1 MCNLI
6 RLTVLL
12 SILFSLGLEGAILE
26 WGFVKGQG
34 GVMSAD
40 NQAPSVTSHD
50 VEIYVDTSAVGD
62 ATSVTISGGNI
73 NGSLAFELD
82 GTEWIYEQDFQ
93 TEAAMDAVFPNN
105 SNYTITVSGGSLG
118 TLTQSVSVGAKAYP
132 NLPYLVGSGYSE
144 LQAFNPIN
152 SFDFN
157 FAAPSAEADLTIIE
171 IEANGES
178 PFEAFVDASQTTVNM
193 PANTLSSGTVYEGYV
208 DHVNQVIQSGSSGFG
223 IDGSVFHTAY
233 SRFNVDT
240 ASANSIIGGWF
251 FGDSESDGSGVVV
264 FMKDGTYY
272 LVEDTENDSSD
283 PDGFE
288 RGTYTW
294 NSESG
299 VFTASALTD
308 ANGEAGLSHPAGST
322 TVVVAGDTLTYS
334 DSEGSNALTRVE
346 GGDSPIVGAWQY
358 GEGRAIDSRALV
370 FLPNGIYFEAQE
382 FGAQAGMEKGSY
394 TWDQETG
401 NFDASVLVDTDEAL
415 AFSNELEGFRI
426 SVRGDE
432 LLIFDG
438 DQEWRLYLV
447 DPTTVGY
454 PVPQVTH
461 WRFVKGKD
469 HFQNKNNIAPVA
481 AAWSVLVAVETKMN
495 LDALQMEIR
504 GGGIPGAYP
513 LIHNSARG
521 WTFEKDYHSEA
532 AMNAE
537 FPAGAEFTIELS
549 GGNLG
554 TMSQTFRLMADE
566 YPNTPYLTGTHFT
579 AAQSFDSF
587 ADLTLNWSNPGGF
600 TEENGQTILEVY
612 RFYDDEIRFR
622 ESKTGA
628 ATQGVV
634 PAGTV
639 WPGHTFYGYLEF
651 THARTLSGVDG
662 FGIDGL
668 DSRNTATDFTLATL
682 NSPLAGAW
690 SYGDSSGDGSG
701 VFVFLNNG
709 TFFHIED
716 VVESDPNPDGFE
728 RGEYSWDRNSG
739 AFEFEVEVDT
749 NGTAGLSGME
759 ALQTVSVSAGSLT
772 MISDGGSQVMTKVA
786 RASDGLVG
794 GWQWGDGGEEFGGVY
809 VFLENGYYFGLVYE
823 DFLGLP
829 LDAGIERGSYLFYE
843 EDLIGV
849 LETTV
854 ILDTNGERGLS
865 HVDGEWSPHVF
876 NDTFSYGDNRGGET
890 LADAEM
896 ADVQNRMRFFDS
908 SFELAIRAAVGK
920 SSGALL
926 RIDMQRMLKLDASDK
941 GIIELENLS
950 EAYNLR
956 ELDLSKNQIE
966 DVWSVGD
973 LRELR
978 FLDLSNNRIS
988 DISYLST
995 LTKLVELD
1003 LSSNLLIDPDTASDE
1018 PSGGIQVFGGARTL
1032 DSTGVLGI
1040 LDGIDSLEVLKFAN
1054 NGIRDLNVFTTLP
1067 SLRKVDLSGNEVS
1080 DLTPLGQLPLL
1091 EKIAIFGNP
1100 VDLTDGSSQLE
1111 LLNTI
1116 VANTG
1121 AEVLLEA
1128 PDPFGNF
1135 LSWEWDESKGRYC
1148 LIWTESGVLQT
1159 SSDLETWVNLEEAQ
1173 SPYPIESSEENPTFW
1188 KLNLTF

>member
-26 WGFVKGQG
+26 WGFVKGRG

-40 NQAPSVTSHD
+40 NQAPSVTVYD
-50 VEIYVDTSAVGD
+50 VEIYVDTSAAGD

-73 NGSLAFELD
+73 NSSLAFELD
-82 GTEWIYEQDFQ
+82 GTEWFYNQNFQ

-105 SNYTITVSGGSLG
+105 SNYTITLSGGSLG

-132 NLPYLVGSGYSE
+132 DLPYLVGSGNSE

-157 FAAPSAEADLTIIE
+157 FATPSTEADLTIIE
-171 IEANGES
+171 IEANEES
-178 PFEAFVDASQTTVNM
+178 PFDITVPASQTTINL
-193 PANTLSSGTVYEGYV
+193 PANTLSSGVVYEGYF
-208 DHVNQVIQSGSSGFG
+208 DHVNQVIQSGGGGFG
-223 IDGSVFHTAY
+223 IDGAVYHTAY
-233 SRFNVDT
+233 TRFDVDT
-240 ASANSIIGGWF
+240 ASANSIIGGWL

-272 LVEDTENDSSD
+272 LVEDTENDSGD

-299 VFTASALTD
+299 VFAASALTD
-308 ANGEAGLSHPAGST
+308 TNGGAGLSHPTGST
-322 TVVVAGDTLTYS
+322 MVVVVGDTLTYS
-334 DSEGSNALTRVE
+334 DSEGSNALTRIK
-346 GGDSPIVGAWQY
+346 GDESPLVGAWQY

-382 FGAQAGMEKGSY
+382 FGQQLGMEKGSY

-401 NFDASVLVDTDEAL
+401 IFDATVLVDTDEAL
-415 AFSNELEGFRI
+415 AFSNERERFSI
-426 SVRGDE
+426 SVRDDE
-432 LLIFDG
+432 LIILDG

-461 WRFVKGKD
+461 WRFVKGRD
-469 HFQNKNNIAPVA
+469 HFQNRNNTAPVA

-495 LDALQMEIR
+495 QDALQMEIR
-504 GGGIPGAYP
+504 GGEIPGAYP
-513 LIHNSARG
+513 LIQNSARG
-521 WTFEKDYHSEA
+521 WTFEKEYHSEA

-537 FPAGAEFTIELS
+537 FPPGAEFTIELS
-549 GGNLG
+549 DGNLG

-587 ADLTLNWSNPGGF
+587 TDLTLNWSNPGEL
-600 TEENGQTILEVY
+600 TEENGQTILEVF

-622 ESKTGA
+622 ESNIGA

-639 WPGHTFYGYLEF
+639 WPGHTFYGYLEY
-651 THARTLSGVDG
+651 TNARSIDGSGGFEVDG
-662 FGIDGL
+662 TE
-668 DSRNTATDFTLATL
+668 SRNVAVDFGLRAF

-690 SYGDSSGDGSG
+690 SYGDTSGDGSG

-709 TFFHIED
+709 TFFNIED
-716 VVESDPNPDGFE
+716 VDESDPNPDGFE
-728 RGEYSWDRNSG
+728 RGEYIWDRNSG

-759 ALQTVSVSAGSLT
+759 TLQTVTVSAGSLT
-772 MISDGGSQVMTKVA
+772 MISEGGSQVMTKVT
-786 RASDGLVG
+786 RASDSLVG

-823 DFLGLP
+823 EFLGLQ

-843 EDLIGV
+843 EDLIDV
-849 LETTV
+849 LETTA

-865 HVDGEWSPHVF
+865 HVDGEWSPNVF
-876 NDTFSYGDNRGGET
+876 NDTFSYGDNRGGEFLT
-890 LADAEM
+890 DAEM
-896 ADVQNRMRFFDS
+896 ADVRNRMRFFDS
-908 SFELAIRAAVGK
+908 SFETAIRAAVGK

-926 RIDMQRMLKLDASDK
+926 RIDMQRILKLDASGR

-956 ELDLSKNQIE
+956 ELDLSNNEIE
-966 DVWSVGD
+966 DIWAVGD

-978 FLDLSNNRIS
+978 FLDLSSNQIS
-988 DISYLST
+988 DISYLSN

-1003 LSSNLLIDPDTASDE
+1003 LSSNLLSDPGLASDE
-1018 PSGGIQVFGGARTL
+1018 PSGGIQVFGRARTL
-1032 DSTGVLGI
+1032 ESTGVLGI
-1040 LDGIDSLEVLKFAN
+1040 LDGIETLEILKFAN
-1054 NGIRDLNVFTTLP
+1054 NGVRDLNVLTTLP
-1067 SLRKVDLSGNEVS
+1067 ALRKIDLSGNEVT
-1080 DLTPLGQLPLL
+1080 DLAPLGGLTAL

-1100 VDLTDGSSQLE
+1100 VDLTEGSSQLE
-1111 LLNTI
+1111 LLNAIIEDNGVT
-1116 VANTG
+1116 
-1121 AEVLLEA
+1121 VLLEA
-1128 PDPFGNF
+1128 PDPSGNF
-1135 LSWEWDESKGRYC
+1135 LSLEWDEVGGRYQ
-1148 LIWTESGVLQT
+1148 LVWTESGILQ
-1159 SSDLETWVNLEEAQ
+1159 SSRDLETWTTLEEAQ
-1173 SPYPIESSEENPTFW
+1173 APYPVESDSSNPEFW
-1188 KLNLTF
+1188 RLERSF